1 MASRPRKGDSAK
13 IRMILKL
20 LKDVEV
26 RSGGE
31 EKTIV
36 FSQFTS
42 MLDLIEGFLK
52 EDGIRFVRCECDFVV
67 LFEDIDSNS
76 FADDGKMTKIQ
87 RDRVLEIIR
96 EDDKVKC
103 ILISFKAGSIGE

>member
-1 MASRPRKGDSAK
+1 MNGAKNAQCMDCAGITSSAQHGDSAK

-20 LKDVEV
+20 LKDVEL

-42 MLDLIEGFLK
+42 MLDLIQGFL
-52 EDGIRFVRCECDFVV
+52 DGAGIKFVRCK
-67 LFEDIDSNS
+67 
-76 FADDGKMTKIQ
+76 FA
-87 RDRVLEIIR
+87 
-96 EDDKVKC
+96 
-103 ILISFKAGSIGE
+103 